1 MQYLKEKVL
10 IGQGR
15 CEKTNMVAT
24 GIPSHLAMIQE
35 VTDRKT
41 QVSCLT
47 DMLSKHTVDICNFV
61 SEKLKQQPAIL
72 KQTMMDNF
80 NIEGV
85 APITFR
91 DIETMLNDRDNR
103 FFNRLNERD
112 GNRAESNIT
121 GQSDNNPQ
129 MVASNSDYIFF
140 FWGDKFRMCPIT
152 FEFPLF
158 DVKTMFSLW
167 HYGNQELKIRPY
179 KKFNDY
185 RDDLR
190 ENKHKCNFDRARLV
204 MNELDLII
212 SNHNFLGVY
221 ESLATVS
228 TVSAQMLIF
237 DLAYEKLINQIYGET
252 TPHKRPNDLTLSSVA
267 KKLYVVKNKKQRMA
281 LPVDLLVINFKKAKT
296 KLNYS

>member
-1 MQYLKEKVL
+1 MQYFKEKVL

-24 GIPSHLAMIQE
+24 GIPDHLAIVQE
-35 VTDRKT
+35 VTDLKT

-47 DMLSKHTVDICNFV
+47 EMLSKHTVDICNFV

-140 FWGDKFRMCPIT
+140 FWEINLEC
-152 FEFPLF
+152 
-158 DVKTMFSLW
+158 
-167 HYGNQELKIRPY
+167 
-179 KKFNDY
+179 
-185 RDDLR
+185 
-190 ENKHKCNFDRARLV
+190 
-204 MNELDLII
+204 
-212 SNHNFLGVY
+212 
-221 ESLATVS
+221 
-228 TVSAQMLIF
+228 AQ
-237 DLAYEKLINQIYGET
+237 
-252 TPHKRPNDLTLSSVA
+252 
-267 KKLYVVKNKKQRMA
+267 
-281 LPVDLLVINFKKAKT
+281 
-296 KLNYS
+296 